1 MMNLWTESDIIIEAG
16 KRYLNSVASRRFL
29 DAYSDRLKLV
39 LDDDD
44 EILIGYD
51 YATKVVKRYPVRNIH
66 NSHYS
71 LQDFLGNNMPPVKDN
86 ETSTVY
92 TSDSSEKQL
101 PVLVPQKDF
110 IRTKTS
116 KLKYTDDELEVIN
129 YFKEK
134 GKVDLNK
141 IPLILKGQGFSPDKL
156 VEYGYLLSKAL
167 PWYKFTSS
175 DEQEL
180 RDKAMKARILNHDLR
195 IVITNCKDLSDV
207 IAVLKAYKKYG
218 NNTCSED
225 ELLDAIY
232 DFLADVTDE
241 VELKKFW
248 DDLSNDEV
256 YEAQYLKDYF
266 GKIYPFKEYK
276 DNEAIDVDIVITPNP
291 HENDIDAII
300 GNKPVN
306 NDEEII
312 DIDISGLDDI
322 IPLDDNGNF
331 DTREIYDEVKAYI
344 DRYFIIHNDLV
355 LGISKVEWTK
365 QFIGVLYK
373 ECTIKDN
380 QILLNTLY
388 QCLAEREPLNISRS
402 DINNAFTEFKD
413 ELENIND
420 EDMKDQ
426 IQKCIDFGNPYH
438 ELLKVYQNVH
448 PNRWDKCDEYVIMCI
463 KDRIDYSLSITSKDS
478 YRIHARS
485 LGIIMSDIKKL
496 SKTLNIFT
504 FSKLAISLNK
514 TSLELDKLLS
524 TYNIGLGDPIKDFG
538 LKKDESE
545 KNNNEESFK
554 IKKRRKPKTKQD
566 IKKFIYATLAGA
578 GIISCL
584 YLTIVLGRNP
594 INVIKNCVS
603 TFTALFK
610 GNSTL
615 AALGAS
621 MGNLTTYFGSA
632 ILALGSGSKLGKLIS
647 QEEDNST
654 IKQDNST
661 VSEPAFE
668 ELQEPDDIDLSDL
681 VWENSGSDTPNDTVA
696 GSVDDAIEFTD
707 EEFASFM
714 GEDTDL
720 DAKRR

>member
-1 MMNLWTESDIIIEAG
+1 MNLWTESDIVIESG
-16 KRYLNSVASRRFL
+16 KRYLNSAASRRFL
-29 DAYSDRLKLV
+29 DAYSDRIKLA

-51 YATKVVKRYPVRNIH
+51 YATKVIKKYPIRNI
-66 NSHYS
+66 NNNYS

-86 ETSTVY
+86 QTSTVH

-110 IRTKTS
+110 IRTSTS
-116 KLKYTDDELEVIN
+116 KFQYTDDELKVIN

-134 GKVDLNK
+134 GEVDLNK

-156 VEYGYLLSKAL
+156 VEYGYLLAKAL
-167 PWYKFTSS
+167 PWYTFTYS
-175 DEQEL
+175 DEQVL
-180 RDKAMKARILNHDLR
+180 RDKAIKARILKHELP

-218 NNTCSED
+218 NNTCSEND
-225 ELLDAIY
+225 LIDAIY

-241 VELKKFW
+241 SELKQFW
-248 DDLSNDEV
+248 KDLSSDEV
-256 YEAQYLKDYF
+256 YKAQYLKDYF
-266 GKIYPFKEYK
+266 GKIYPFKQYK
-276 DNEAIDVDIVITPNP
+276 DTDFIDVDIVETPTP
-291 HENDIDAII
+291 KDNDID
-300 GNKPVN
+300 
-306 NDEEII
+306 DII
-312 DIDISGLDDI
+312 DISELDI

-344 DRYFIIHNDLV
+344 DRYFSIHNDLIP
-355 LGISKVEWTK
+355 GISKVEWTK
-365 QFIGVLYK
+365 QFIGVIYK

-402 DINNAFTEFKD
+402 DINNAFNQFKD

-438 ELLKVYQNVH
+438 ELLKVYQNVQS
-448 PNRWDKCDEYVIMCI
+448 NRWGKCDEYVIMCI
-463 KDRIDYSLSITSKDS
+463 KDRIDYSLSITSKDL

-485 LGIIMSDIKKL
+485 LGVIMSDIQKL
-496 SKTLNIFT
+496 SKTLQIDT
-504 FSKLAISLNK
+504 FNKLAASLK
-514 TSLELDKLLS
+514 KSASELNKLLS

-545 KNNNEESFK
+545 KNNNEDSFT

-647 QEEDNST
+647 SEEDNST
-654 IKQDNST
+654 IKQDNSA
-661 VSEPAFE
+661 VREPAFE
-668 ELQEPDDIDLSDL
+668 ELQESDDIDLDDL
-681 VWENSGSDTPNDTVA
+681 VWDNSDSGTANTTVA
-696 GSVDDAIEFTD
+696 GSVEDAVELTD
-707 EEFASFM
+707 EEFASLM
-714 GEDTDL
+714 GEDIDL
-720 DAKRR
+720 DVKRR